1 MLSAQ
6 RVTEEWKTATEKQR
20 AAMIIA
26 TVDKI
31 RAESDLLDF
40 DIQSIQKFENLAK
53 DAGQLK
59 PIFDL
64 VLRLLRK

>member
-1 MLSAQ
+1 
-6 RVTEEWKTATEKQR
+6 
-20 AAMIIA
+20 MIVA
-26 TVDKI
+26 TVNKI

-40 DIQSIQKFENLAK
+40 DLQSIQKFENLAK

-59 PIFDL
+59 PIFDI